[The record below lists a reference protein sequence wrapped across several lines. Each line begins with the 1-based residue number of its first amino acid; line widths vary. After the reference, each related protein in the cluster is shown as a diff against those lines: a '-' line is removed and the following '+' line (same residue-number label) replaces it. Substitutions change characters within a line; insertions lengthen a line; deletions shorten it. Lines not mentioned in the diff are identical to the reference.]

1 MSFFSRIAGAVATFF
16 QFGGP
21 SGPGI
26 NDNAGVLEAK
36 DSTNAVFAIMRGADP
51 VNPNDFVTLEY
62 FQAHP
67 PSVNVPQALS
77 QTRFQYWSG
86 VPISLGG
93 ETFGSNCALLIGSTN
108 LGVYQSATNLL
119 QSCSRGTAS
128 NSSATGWVGSSDAS
142 ANTGSYKNSFVLRGA
157 APGIGGFTHTTRFGI
172 ETVSA
177 GPTPPTLQGFVGLID
192 ASGGGGGL
200 PQTAPNFITQT
211 TLQVVGIAFTQ
222 NLAVS
227 GFGNWQIVSC
237 NGAVVTATDS
247 GVPIV
252 VGNLVELIL
261 VALPN
266 AATIAWTINDLTAAT
281 STSGVIAATLPA
293 NTLALAWQAG
303 MDVVANGSATPNPNT
318 FSTVRYTMDSNY

>member
-1 MSFFSRIAGAVATFF
+1 MSLFSRIAGAVASFF

-21 SGPGI
+21 SGPGL

-36 DSTNAVFAIMRGADP
+36 DSTNTVFTNMRGADP
-51 VNPNDFVTLEY
+51 VGSNDFVTLEY

-86 VPISLGG
+86 VPATTGSGVS
-93 ETFGSNCALLIGSTN
+93 FGSNCLLVIGSSN

-119 QSCSRGTAS
+119 QSCSRGTDQTTGAGPVWLGS
-128 NSSATGWVGSSDAS
+128 YDFSAG
-142 ANTGSYKNSFVLRGA
+142 TGSYKESFVLRGA
-157 APGIGGFTHTTRFGI
+157 AAGIGGFTHTTRFGI
-172 ETVSA
+172 EEVSA
-177 GPTPPTLQGFVGLID
+177 TPTLQCFVGLMD

-200 PQTAPNFITQT
+200 PQNGSVDWTTQT

-227 GFGNWQIVSC
+227 GFGNYKIVSC
-237 NGAVVTATDS
+237 NGVTTTDTDS

-266 AATIAWTINDLTAAT
+266 AATIAWTINDLTAT
-281 STSGVIAATLPA
+281 TTTSGVITTSLPV

-303 MDVVANGSATPNPNT
+303 MNVEVGNAGSPNV
-318 FSTVRYTMDSNY
+318 FSTVRYTMDSNF